1 MRHAFIAKQRAHY
14 PLRTLCKVME
24 VSVSGF
30 HAYTLRQQ
38 RPDPDAAV
46 RAQLRQAHAQSRG
59 TYGRKRLTR
68 VLREGAKVI
77 NHKRVARLMREEGLR
92 GKSKGR
98 FRRAFAT
105 GPGGHRRHVADNGLD
120 RRFDVDSAPEAWVGD
135 ITSVP
140 TRQGWLYL
148 ATVIDL
154 RTRRVVG
161 YSTSERM
168 QEELV
173 VNALRN
179 AVSVHPVPPGAL
191 FHSDQGSQYAG
202 NLFAQELELHGFSAS
217 MSRKGNCWDNA
228 VAESFFATLKSEE
241 ASRPYLTRDDACAGI
256 ARYIHGFYNSER
268 MHSSL
273 DYKSPNEFAK
283 QLKLAA

>member
-14 PLRTLCKVME
+14 PLRALCKVME

-46 RAQLRQAHAQSRG
+46 RARLRQAHAQSRG

-77 NHKRVARLMREEGLR
+77 SHKRVARLMRDEGSR

-98 FRRAFAT
+98 FRSAFAA

-120 RRFDVDSAPEAWVGD
+120 RRFDVDSAPQAWVGD
-135 ITSVP
+135 NTSIP
-140 TRQGWLYL
+140 TRQSWLYQ
-148 ATVIDL
+148 ATVIVL
-154 RTRRVVG
+154 RTRRVMG
-161 YSTSERM
+161 YSTSDRM
-168 QEELV
+168 QEEPV
-173 VNALRN
+173 FNALRN
-179 AVSVHPVPPGAL
+179 AFSAHPMPPWAL

-202 NLFAQELELHGFSAS
+202 NLFAQEIELHGFSAS

-241 ASRPYLTRDDACAGI
+241 ASRPYLTRDDACEGI
-256 ARYIHGFYNSER
+256 GTGTPRDQELIHLKRELARVKKER
-268 MHSSL
+268 DFL
-273 DYKSPNEFAK
+273 T
-283 QLKLAA
+283 